1 MSWPR
6 DGLVRAPR
14 AGQRPEIV
22 SGAVLYLKL
31 SGPALYCY
39 AISECLKR
47 YLLAQV
53 CKICESTCCPHTR
66 PCRPALPPPFA
77 LGCWCS
83 ILAQRC
89 RVRVQRM
96 DVTCRGW

>member
-1 MSWPR
+1 MSSLFR
-6 DGLVRAPR
+6 QCFAGAPR

-22 SGAVLYLKL
+22 AGAVLYLKL

-53 CKICESTCCPHTR
+53 LLCLRFMCNIIRARLR
-66 PCRPALPPPFA
+66 P
-77 LGCWCS
+77 
-83 ILAQRC
+83 Q
-89 RVRVQRM
+89 
-96 DVTCRGW
+96 